1 MKKILIGVIILLLI
15 VFIGF
20 VLIKGINI
28 GSLRLESISNIKDK
42 SKNLEDTLTN
52 ANELTKKEYP
62 SQIENL
68 NSVIK
73 KLELA
78 KEQYENKTANMADPS
93 QIGITQVK
101 TYKVEYLWTI
111 IGNYATK
118 QGTTLTLDIKNTQSK
133 DIYDLSFNLVGSYVG
148 ITDFIYDIEKDENL
162 KFEIENFELVSATVN
177 KQQNT
182 TNNNTTQNTT
192 NSTIN
197 KNTTNTN
204 STTTATQSDGRT
216 LKATFTVKN
225 VGIELN

>member
-118 QGTTLTLDIKNTQSK
+118 QGTTLTLDITHKVK
-133 DIYDLSFNLVGSYVG
+133 IYM
-148 ITDFIYDIEKDENL
+148 IYLLI
-162 KFEIENFELVSATVN
+162 
-177 KQQNT
+177 
-182 TNNNTTQNTT
+182 
-192 NSTIN
+192 
-197 KNTTNTN
+197 
-204 STTTATQSDGRT
+204 
-216 LKATFTVKN
+216 
-225 VGIELN
+225 